1 MYKRQQYDRALECW
15 EYSRERDDT
24 FPTVHRNLALV
35 YYNKK
40 QEADKAL
47 ASLEKAYMLNT
58 GDSRVLMEL
67 DQLYKKVGRGP
78 EERAVLLEAHMEQTQ
93 DLSLIHISL
102 TVPEN
107 HVFILGDYRT
117 QTVDSRDFGPVPM
130 ECVAG
135 KVITIL
141 RRRGL

>member
-1 MYKRQQYDRALECW
+1 MCAGILPEGSKAPYYLGNLWYDKKQYDRALECW

-47 ASLEKAYMLNT
+47 ASLEKAYTLNT

-67 DQLYKKVGRGP
+67 DQLYKKVGKALRKG
-78 EERAVLLEAHMEQTQ
+78 R
-93 DLSLIHISL
+93 
-102 TVPEN
+102 
-107 HVFILGDYRT
+107 
-117 QTVDSRDFGPVPM
+117 
-130 ECVAG
+130 VAG
-135 KVITIL
+135 GAYGTDP
-141 RRRGL
+141 GQG